1 MREIILDIETTGLE
15 FKEGHRIIEIG
26 CIELNK
32 KEVGANYHEY
42 INPSKT
48 LTEDNIKIHGI
59 TNEYLTDKPIF
70 EEIAD
75 GFLEFKEGHRIIE
88 IGCIEL
94 NKKEVGANYHVYIN
108 PSKTLT
114 EDNIK
119 IHGITNEYLTDKPIF
134 EEIADSFLEFIQ
146 DSYIVAHNASFDIGF
161 LNFELERLS
170 KPTISKERVIDT
182 IKIARQRFP
191 GQQVSLDA
199 LIKKLKINTLIN
211 RDQHGALKDA
221 KILTDVYLE
230 LQGINQIGLELSM
243 AKSEKINLA
252 SEPNY
257 SSIVLTKEETEAH
270 KEFIKNKIPN
280 SNWAKMLKNYE

>member
-15 FKEGHRIIEIG
+15 HKEGHRVIEIG
-26 CIELNK
+26 CIELNS
-32 KEVGANYHEY
+32 KEVGASYHQY

-59 TNEYLTDKPIF
+59 TNEYLIDKPLF
-70 EEIAD
+70 DEIVD
-75 GFLEFKEGHRIIE
+75 DFLTFIEDSSII
-88 IGCIEL
+88 
-94 NKKEVGANYHVYIN
+94 
-108 PSKTLT
+108 
-114 EDNIK
+114 
-119 IHGITNEYLTDKPIF
+119 
-134 EEIADSFLEFIQ
+134 
-146 DSYIVAHNASFDIGF
+146 AHNASFDIGF
-161 LNFELERLS
+161 LNFELEKLS
-170 KPTISKERVIDT
+170 KPKIAKERVIDT

-221 KILTDVYLE
+221 KLLTDVYLE
-230 LQGINQIGLELSM
+230 LQGINQIGLELSEK
-243 AKSEKINLA
+243 KSEKITLA

-257 SSIVLTKEETEAH
+257 SSVVLTKEETEAH
-270 KEFIKNKIPN
+270 KEFIKSKIPN

>member
-32 KEVGANYHEY
+32 KEVGSTYHEY

-48 LTEDNIKIHGI
+48 LTKDNIKIHGI
-59 TNEYLTDKPIF
+59 TNEFLTDKPIF

-75 GFLEFKEGHRIIE
+75 
-88 IGCIEL
+88 
-94 NKKEVGANYHVYIN
+94 
-108 PSKTLT
+108 T
-114 EDNIK
+114 
-119 IHGITNEYLTDKPIF
+119 
-134 EEIADSFLEFIQ
+134 FLEFIQ
-146 DSYIVAHNASFDIGF
+146 DSYIVSHNASFDIGF
-161 LNFELERLS
+161 LNFELEKLS

-182 IKIARQRFP
+182 IKIARERFP

-199 LIKKLKINTLIN
+199 LIKKLKINSLIN

-221 KILTDVYLE
+221 KLLTDVYLE
-230 LQGINQIGLELSM
+230 LQGINQIGLKLTD
-243 AKSEKINLA
+243 KKLEKIALA

-257 SSIVLTKEETEAH
+257 ASIVLTKEETEAH
-270 KEFIKNKIPN
+270 KEFIKSKIPN
-280 SNWAKMLKNYE
+280 SNWAIMLEDYE

>member
-26 CIELNK
+26 CIEVNK
-32 KEVGANYHEY
+32 KEVGSTFHEY
-42 INPSKT
+42 INPSRT
-48 LTEDNIKIHGI
+48 LTKDNIKIHGI

-75 GFLEFKEGHRIIE
+75 
-88 IGCIEL
+88 
-94 NKKEVGANYHVYIN
+94 A
-108 PSKTLT
+108 
-114 EDNIK
+114 
-119 IHGITNEYLTDKPIF
+119 
-134 EEIADSFLEFIQ
+134 FLEFIQ

-161 LNFELERLS
+161 LNFELEKLS

-182 IKIARQRFP
+182 IKIARERFP

-221 KILTDVYLE
+221 KLLTDVYLE
-230 LQGINQIGLELSM
+230 LQGINQIGLQLTDK
-243 AKSEKINLA
+243 KSEKIALA

-257 SSIVLTKEETEAH
+257 TSIVLTKEETEAH
-270 KEFIKNKIPN
+270 KEFIKSKIPN
-280 SNWAKMLKNYE
+280 SNWAEMLEGYE

>member
-32 KEVGANYHEY
+32 KIVGSNFHEY
-42 INPSKT
+42 INPTKT

-75 GFLEFKEGHRIIE
+75 E
-88 IGCIEL
+88 
-94 NKKEVGANYHVYIN
+94 
-108 PSKTLT
+108 
-114 EDNIK
+114 
-119 IHGITNEYLTDKPIF
+119 
-134 EEIADSFLEFIQ
+134 FLEFIQ

-161 LNFELERLS
+161 LNFELEKLS

-221 KILTDVYLE
+221 KILTDIYLE

-243 AKSEKINLA
+243 TKSEKINLA

-257 SSIVLTKEETEAH
+257 TSIVLTKEETEAH

>member
-32 KEVGANYHEY
+32 KEVGSNYHEY

-75 GFLEFKEGHRIIE
+75 GFL
-88 IGCIEL
+88 
-94 NKKEVGANYHVYIN
+94 
-108 PSKTLT
+108 
-114 EDNIK
+114 D
-119 IHGITNEYLTDKPIF
+119 
-134 EEIADSFLEFIQ
+134 FIQ

-161 LNFELERLS
+161 LNYELKKLS

-230 LQGINQIGLELSM
+230 LQGINQIGLQLSET
-243 AKSEKINLA
+243 KSENIHLA

-257 SSIVLTKEETEAH
+257 ASIVLTKEETEAH

>member
-32 KEVGANYHEY
+32 KEVGSTFHEY

-48 LTEDNIKIHGI
+48 LTKDNIKIHGI

-75 GFLEFKEGHRIIE
+75 GFLEF
-88 IGCIEL
+88 
-94 NKKEVGANYHVYIN
+94 
-108 PSKTLT
+108 
-114 EDNIK
+114 
-119 IHGITNEYLTDKPIF
+119 
-134 EEIADSFLEFIQ
+134 IQ
-146 DSYIVAHNASFDIGF
+146 DSIIVAHNASFDIGF
-161 LNFELERLS
+161 LNFELEKLS

-199 LIKKLKINTLIN
+199 LMKKLKINTLIN

-230 LQGINQIGLELSM
+230 LQGINQIGLELSET
-243 AKSEKINLA
+243 KSEKINLA

-257 SSIVLTKEETEAH
+257 TSIVLTKEETEAH